1 MENWMKSGDGT
12 KSLSR
17 LAVIYD
23 LVGIYLIGLLLLVV
37 GVFVSDDFFTM
48 TNLMSILNAVALLG
62 IVSAG
67 MAFVTYSGNMADL
80 SIPSIMAFSGI
91 ISVAALPL
99 GLLPALVLGIL
110 AGMLIGAMNGFVVGR
125 FNANPILWTLA
136 VAFFMEGFMRFTWS
150 NNQVYPDI
158 EPGTSGAAFIDIF
171 RMSIGPVPLIVV
183 VMVIMFIAGHFV
195 MMRTRFGIE
204 SKLVGSSRA
213 AARTTGIN
221 VPRVVLM
228 DFLAA
233 AFGASIAGIFI
244 TSMNKLGVFYLGKG
258 YDFKSVTAVVIG
270 GMMLS
275 GGRGNMLGV
284 FGGVLVIGLLANIM
298 TFTGINMFQQNIV
311 TGAIFI
317 AVVGLH
323 QYRLRKRG
331 KDYA

>member
-1 MENWMKSGDGT
+1 MISASKVT
-12 KSLSR
+12 SLSR
-17 LAVIYD
+17 LAAIYD
-23 LVGIYLIGLLLLVV
+23 RAGIYFVGLLLLIA
-37 GVFVSDDFFTM
+37 GTFVSDEFLTPK
-48 TNLMSILNAVALLG
+48 NLMSILNAVSLLG
-62 IVSAG
+62 IVAAG

-99 GLLPALVLGIL
+99 GLAPALVLGVS

-150 NNQVYPDI
+150 NTQVYPNI
-158 EPGTSGAAFIDIF
+158 EPGTAGAAFIGIF
-171 RMSIGPVPLIVV
+171 RLSIGPAPLIVA
-183 VMVIMFIAGHFV
+183 VMVLMFVTCHLV
-195 MMRTRFGIE
+195 LTRTRFGIE
-204 SKLVGSSRA
+204 SKLAGSSKA
-213 AARTTGIN
+213 AAKTTGIN
-221 VPRVVLM
+221 VHRVVLM
-228 DFLAA
+228 DFITA
-233 AFGASIAGIFI
+233 AFCASIAGIFL

-258 YDFKSVTAVVIG
+258 YDFKSITAVVIG

-284 FGGVLVIGLLANIM
+284 FGGVLVIGFLANIM
-298 TFTGINMFQQNIV
+298 TFIGINTFQQNIV

-317 AVVGLH
+317 VVVGLH
-323 QYRLRKRG
+323 QYQLRKRG

>member
-1 MENWMKSGDGT
+1 MISADKPT
-12 KSLSR
+12 SLSR
-17 LAVIYD
+17 LAAIYD
-23 LVGIYLIGLLLLVV
+23 IVGIYFVGLLLLIA
-37 GVFVSDDFFTM
+37 GTFVSDEFLTPK
-48 TNLMSILNAVALLG
+48 NLMSILNAVSLLG
-62 IVSAG
+62 IVAAG
-67 MAFVTYSGNMADL
+67 MAFVTYSGNLADL

-99 GLLPALVLGIL
+99 GLAPALILGVS

-136 VAFFMEGFMRFTWS
+136 VAFFMEGFMRFAWS

-158 EPGTSGAAFIDIF
+158 EPGTAGAAFIGIF
-171 RMSIGPVPLIVV
+171 RLSIGPVPLIVA
-183 VMVIMFIAGHFV
+183 VMVLMFVTCHLV
-195 MMRTRFGIE
+195 LTRTRFGIE
-204 SKLVGSSRA
+204 SKLAGSSKA
-213 AARTTGIN
+213 AAKTTGIN
-221 VPRVVLM
+221 VHRVVLM
-228 DFLAA
+228 DFITA
-233 AFGASIAGIFI
+233 AFCASIAGIFL

-284 FGGVLVIGLLANIM
+284 FGGVLVIGFLANIM
-298 TFTGINMFQQNIV
+298 TFIGINTFQQNIV

-317 AVVGLH
+317 VVVGLH
-323 QYRLRKRG
+323 QYQLRKRG

>member
-1 MENWMKSGDGT
+1 MPQDKNTTM
-12 KSLSR
+12 LSR
-17 LAVIYD
+17 LAWVYD
-23 LVGIYLIGLLLLVV
+23 RVGIYLIGLILLVT
-37 GVFVSDDFFTM
+37 GAFVSDKFFTVE
-48 TNLMSILNAVALLG
+48 NFMSILNAVALLG
-62 IVSAG
+62 IVATG
-67 MAFVTYSGNMADL
+67 MAFITYSGNMADL

-91 ISVAALPL
+91 ITVAALPL
-99 GLLPALVLGIL
+99 GLVPALILGVL

-158 EPGTSGAAFIDIF
+158 EPGTSGAAFIEIF
-171 RMSIGPVPLIVV
+171 RISIGPVPLIVV
-183 VMVIMFIAGHFV
+183 VMLLMFIVGHLV
-195 MMRTRFGIE
+195 LTRTRFGIE
-204 SKLVGSSRA
+204 SRLTGSSRPA
-213 AARTTGIN
+213 AKSTGIN
-221 VPRVVLM
+221 VPRVVMM

-233 AFGASIAGIFI
+233 AFCASIAGIFI

-258 YDFKSVTAVVIG
+258 YDFKAVTAVVIG

-284 FGGVLVIGLLANIM
+284 LGGVLVIGLLANIM
-298 TFTGINMFQQNIV
+298 TFMGINTFQQNIV

-317 AVVGLH
+317 AVVGLG
-323 QYRLRKRG
+323 QFRLRKRG